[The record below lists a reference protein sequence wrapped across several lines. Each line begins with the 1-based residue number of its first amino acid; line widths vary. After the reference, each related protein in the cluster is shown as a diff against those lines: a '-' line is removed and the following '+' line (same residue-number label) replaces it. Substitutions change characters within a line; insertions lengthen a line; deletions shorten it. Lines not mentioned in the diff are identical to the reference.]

1 MTRAAICRGVHRF
14 LHEVFLNSGELKT
27 SPSQKLIW
35 RPGEDM
41 SSWGLRSQR
50 QSCKTRWSIFTTTI
64 MQNKVVYLFQIDFG
78 FRSPVIHKTE

>member
-1 MTRAAICRGVHRF
+1 MTRAATCGGVHRF

-35 RPGEDM
+35 RPDEDI

-50 QSCKTRWSIFTTTI
+50 
-64 MQNKVVYLFQIDFG
+64 
-78 FRSPVIHKTE
+78 